1 MADDSVYNTGST
13 ITWLLPRRGVGQI
26 KGGFSWLK
34 GEQSSFQNV
43 WGGQI
48 GALLICGQV
57 FLSPRDYRAD
67 HSSYL
72 ALGLLK
78 FWFLS
83 PLISYFSSN
92 FIFWVVVVGFKFTF
106 FRVVLHELD
115 FSVLADGHRR
125 YEPLIYFGQK
135 TNSRTHIRDGR
146 AASISPL
153 ARSHKNLP
161 KPIWYSTFKS
171 IRHICQLAVELFPND
186 WRIGTPENGFQV
198 VPTSTSILSLFVSS
212 SPSHHSPTRSKS
224 GNVNW
229 RIEEDKN
236 PEIRE
241 QPKKE
246 KVISLRRALLVGW
259 WGEMAY

>member
-1 MADDSVYNTGST
+1 M
-13 ITWLLPRRGVGQI
+13 
-26 KGGFSWLK
+26 F
-34 GEQSSFQNV
+34 E
-43 WGGQI
+43 GGQI
-48 GALLICGQV
+48 GALICGQV

-125 YEPLIYFGQK
+125 YGPLIYFGQK

-153 ARSHKNLP
+153 AHKNLP
-161 KPIWYSTFKS
+161 KPI
-171 IRHICQLAVELFPND
+171 
-186 WRIGTPENGFQV
+186 
-198 VPTSTSILSLFVSS
+198 
-212 SPSHHSPTRSKS
+212 
-224 GNVNW
+224 
-229 RIEEDKN
+229 
-236 PEIRE
+236 
-241 QPKKE
+241 
-246 KVISLRRALLVGW
+246 
-259 WGEMAY
+259 

>member
-92 FIFWVVVVGFKFTF
+92 FIFWVVVGFEFTF
-106 FRVVLHELD
+106 FRVVSRAGFVRSRRRPPPLWAAHLFRPKD
-115 FSVLADGHRR
+115 KQSNTHSWWTGGINFTFSAQKSPKAD
-125 YEPLIYFGQK
+125 LIFNVQVY
-135 TNSRTHIRDGR
+135 TTHM
-146 AASISPL
+146 
-153 ARSHKNLP
+153 
-161 KPIWYSTFKS
+161 PIAGWAIPQRLTDRNPWKWLSSCT
-171 IRHICQLAVELFPND
+171 HQH
-186 WRIGTPENGFQV
+186 
-198 VPTSTSILSLFVSS
+198 TSILSPFV
-212 SPSHHSPTRSKS
+212 
-224 GNVNW
+224 
-229 RIEEDKN
+229 
-236 PEIRE
+236 
-241 QPKKE
+241 
-246 KVISLRRALLVGW
+246 
-259 WGEMAY
+259 

>member
-78 FWFLS
+78 FFFSFS
-83 PLISYFSSN
+83 PLFLILSSN

-135 TNSRTHIRDGR
+135 TNSRTHIRDRR

-171 IRHICQLAVELFPND
+171 IRHMPIAGWAIPQRLTDRNPWKWLSSCTHQHTF
-186 WRIGTPENGFQV
+186 
-198 VPTSTSILSLFVSS
+198 ILLHSS
-212 SPSHHSPTRSKS
+212 SFESITPLAHTLQKRECKLK
-224 GNVNW
+224 NW
-229 RIEEDKN
+229 R
-236 PEIRE
+236 R
-241 QPKKE
+241 
-246 KVISLRRALLVGW
+246 
-259 WGEMAY
+259 